1 MLSDNN
7 KKGAAMKRILISL
20 TFSLAIIPALCSA
33 QEKITFPQTVKAGQ
47 MEVFETQKGF
57 LIIYSEDK
65 KNNLRCG
72 RFVSMQEGL
81 EIYSGDILR
90 KRESQKVIFLE
101 NDFFLSC
108 KDSGVSV
115 SKK

>member
-1 MLSDNN
+1 
-7 KKGAAMKRILISL
+7 MKRLTLSL
-20 TFSLAIIPALCSA
+20 AFSLAIIPALCSA

-57 LIIYSEDK
+57 LVIYSEDK
-65 KNNLRCG
+65 KNDFRCG

-81 EIYSGDILR
+81 EVYSGDILR

-108 KDSGVSV
+108 EDSGVSV

>member
-1 MLSDNN
+1 
-7 KKGAAMKRILISL
+7 MKRLTLSL
-20 TFSLAIIPALCSA
+20 AFSLAIIPALCSA

-57 LIIYSEDK
+57 LIIYSEGK
-65 KNNLRCG
+65 KNNFRCG

-81 EIYSGDILR
+81 EVYSGDILR
-90 KRESQKVIFLE
+90 KRESQKIIFLKE
-101 NDFFLSC
+101 DFFLSC
-108 KDSGVSV
+108 QGSNVLV

>member
-1 MLSDNN
+1 
-7 KKGAAMKRILISL
+7 MKRILISL
-20 TFSLAIIPALCSA
+20 TFSLAMIPALCSA
-33 QEKITFPQTVKAGQ
+33 QEEITFPQTVKAGQ

-65 KNNLRCG
+65 KNDFRCG

-81 EIYSGDILR
+81 EIYSGDVLR
-90 KRESQKVIFLE
+90 KRKSQKVIFLE

>member
-1 MLSDNN
+1 
-7 KKGAAMKRILISL
+7 MKRLTFSL
-20 TFSLAIIPALCSA
+20 AFSLAIIPALCSA

-57 LIIYSEDK
+57 LVIYSEDK
-65 KNNLRCG
+65 KNDFRCG

-81 EIYSGDILR
+81 EVYSGDILR
-90 KRESQKVIFLE
+90 KRESQKVIFLKE
-101 NDFFLSC
+101 DFFLSC
-108 KDSGVSV
+108 KKSGVSV

>member
-1 MLSDNN
+1 
-7 KKGAAMKRILISL
+7 MKRLTLSL
-20 TFSLAIIPALCSA
+20 AFSLAIIPALCSA

-57 LIIYSEDK
+57 LVIYSEDK
-65 KNNLRCG
+65 KNDFRCG

-81 EIYSGDILR
+81 EVYSGDILR
-90 KRESQKVIFLE
+90 KRESQKVIFLKE
-101 NDFFLSC
+101 DFFLSC
-108 KDSGVSV
+108 KKSGVSV